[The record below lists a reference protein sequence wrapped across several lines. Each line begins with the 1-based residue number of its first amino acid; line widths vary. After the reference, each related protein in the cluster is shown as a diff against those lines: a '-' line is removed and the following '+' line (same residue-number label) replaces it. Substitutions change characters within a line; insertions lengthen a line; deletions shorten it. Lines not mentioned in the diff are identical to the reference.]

1 MKRLWILLK
10 TELKA
15 WKHDPIP
22 VLGGFLP
29 PTVLLIA
36 FGLLFGGRLS
46 FPIAVINHDLGP
58 LGAVLV
64 ETFGEVSSPFQQP
77 YYQVLDLAEDQ
88 AWDAYHANHI
98 DAVWVI
104 PADFS
109 ARLEAGQHP
118 HVDMYFGNYN
128 DDRAKNHRLYSAE
141 IMWRF
146 YEKIG
151 QPAPPLALAEEYPRP
166 EMVDWFSIIGVGLV
180 LLSIGL
186 GGMFNVFMLTHKERM
201 NKITTEFGMSPRPLA
216 VTLLPKVVLALLM
229 GLVTGTVVLG
239 ILYLWAGVWPG
250 RFLWA
255 VWLLSAGVALFWI
268 GLAFILGLRARHFM
282 AGAIAAI
289 LTGVIV
295 FFVGGGLSPVRYYSQ
310 GVQWFARLFPNT
322 YAVDPLRELVLFH
335 TWPEN
340 WSQTLLIVIA
350 FATAGLAAGLLAAER
365 QLRRLD

>member
-1 MKRLWILLK
+1 MKRFWILLK

-15 WKHDPIP
+15 WQHDPIP

-29 PTVLLIA
+29 PTILLIA

-58 LGAVLV
+58 LGAALV
-64 ETFGEVSSPFQQP
+64 ETFGEVSSPFQKP
-77 YYQVLDLAEDQ
+77 YYQVLDLSEDQ
-88 AWDAYHANHI
+88 AWDAYHANRI

-104 PADFS
+104 PPDFS
-109 ARLEAGQHP
+109 ARLESGQHP

-141 IMWRF
+141 IMWHF

-151 QPAPPLALAEEYPRP
+151 QPAPPLKLAEEYPRR

-201 NKITTEFGMSPRPLA
+201 TKITTEFGMSPRPLA
-216 VTLLPKVVLALLM
+216 ATLLPKVLLALLM
-229 GLVTGTVVLG
+229 GLVTGTTVLG

-255 VWLLSAGVALFWI
+255 VWLLSALVALFWI
-268 GLAFILGLRARHFM
+268 GLALILGLRARHFM

-340 WSQTLLIVIA
+340 WGQTLLVVTA
-350 FATAGLAAGLLAAER
+350 FAVVGLVAGLLSAQR
-365 QLRRLD
+365 QLRWLD